1 MHESHDRQTL
11 IILKDSEKLKNQ
23 IFLMRALRHFSE
35 QYLTFGHSL
44 IHFLRQLK
52 GFLQVKQI
60 FDGRSFLLILQ
71 IYFYRIRKLD
81 LFN

>member
-1 MHESHDRQTL
+1 VYECHDRQTL

-23 IFLMRALRHFSE
+23 ICLMRALLHFSE
-35 QYLTFGHSL
+35 QYLTFGQSL

-60 FDGRSFLLILQ
+60 FDGRSFLLI
-71 IYFYRIRKLD
+71 
-81 LFN
+81 

>member
-1 MHESHDRQTL
+1 VHESHDRQTL

-35 QYLTFGHSL
+35 QYLTFSHSL
-44 IHFLRQLK
+44 IHFLRQLN
-52 GFLQVKQI
+52 GFLQFKQI